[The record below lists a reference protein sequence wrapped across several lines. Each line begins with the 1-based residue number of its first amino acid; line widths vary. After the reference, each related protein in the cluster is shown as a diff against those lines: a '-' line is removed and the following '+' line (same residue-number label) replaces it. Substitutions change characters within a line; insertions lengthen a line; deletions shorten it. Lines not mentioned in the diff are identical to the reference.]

1 MSDAAKAGTP
11 EGRGDAPGGDTVRAE
26 TIRARRRGRNL
37 ALLAALAAFVLI
49 VYIVTIVKFD
59 LAAG

>member
-1 MSDAAKAGTP
+1 MSDAAETKVPTSR
-11 EGRGDAPGGDTVRAE
+11 EDAVRAK
-26 TIRARRRGRNL
+26 RRGRNL
-37 ALLAALAAFVLI
+37 ALLAALVAFVLI